1 MFGDGALNAI
11 HATITDIYSV
21 SVEYLAEFW
30 WRQMAVDMIKK
41 CASNIGFDT
50 FTKRWVEPYDISLA
64 IIDWLRGI
72 YIYIYIYILS
82 ADYLLAQNYF
92 FDERTWRT

>member
-1 MFGDGALNAI
+1 
-11 HATITDIYSV
+11 
-21 SVEYLAEFW
+21 
-30 WRQMAVDMIKK
+30 MIKK

-72 YIYIYIYILS
+72 YIYIYIYIIGRLS
-82 ADYLLAQNYF
+82 VSTKLLF
-92 FDERTWRT
+92 

>member
-72 YIYIYIYILS
+72 YIYIYILS